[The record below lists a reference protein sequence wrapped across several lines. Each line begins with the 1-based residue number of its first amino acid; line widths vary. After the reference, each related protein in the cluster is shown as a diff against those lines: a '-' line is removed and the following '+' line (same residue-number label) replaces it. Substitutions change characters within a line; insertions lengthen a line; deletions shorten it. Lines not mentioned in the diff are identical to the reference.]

1 MLKPKY
7 GVTVKE
13 ASQQLG
19 ISEAAVRILMKRGKL
34 PIGMAI
40 QMTGVRYTYYI
51 SQDMLDRYIRGEGE
65 EGAGRCSN

>member
-19 ISEAAVRILMKRGKL
+19 ISEAAVRILMKRGRL
-34 PIGMAI
+34 PIGMAV
-40 QMTGVRYTYYI
+40 QMTGKKFTFYI
-51 SQDMLDRYIRGEGE
+51 SQDMLDRYINGKEDTNVQTHE
-65 EGAGRCSN
+65 S